1 MTNQGDGSRGSSL
14 FQTRKTRQDH
24 NHNHNHNHHNQH
36 RHLHSLHS
44 RPNRARQSFEEEEEE
59 EEDITTSPY
68 IRSPPLPQ
76 QPKNPSLPTP
86 ANVKVLHE
94 RQVVVVQTVSVVQ
107 FIDATGA
114 PVSVSTL
121 RSDPVAPTPINLP
134 AGVTAGLTDSNT
146 PLPIVSLPSIGLD
159 LSDGTPSATPATPT
173 DTLSSSS
180 EPILSSSTETLTSA
194 PSPNTTPSF
203 PVLLPSGGF
212 NSSSTIRLPSLFHN
226 STTLGIFSNST
237 RTQSSSTLLSSTT
250 LTSVSTTSSGSS
262 TRTSSSADGFATVF
276 AGGSD
281 GESNAGA
288 GAHDSGPAEPTATS
302 SPGLTPE
309 TRNAVVGGVV
319 GGVAGIAIAALL
331 IMMFLKW
338 RKRSYANGIRLL
350 GDGESTIRGNRFS
363 GPSGGGGF
371 GSAAAMAQRSVPFA
385 VPSALA
391 KLTGKRA
398 IEGPAAAE
406 PTQEKGFYRVS
417 GRKLKSVLESGGDG
431 YSDPDPHDSI
441 SGTSYYRDSQA
452 FLDSSNL
459 PPLQLGSPMRPDSG
473 VPIFHTGPQRTPV
486 QEHGPFPPGHRPSA
500 FPNMLQIPELDPLGR
515 SLMSQDGSRVSQSRF
530 TENS

>member
-1 MTNQGDGSRGSSL
+1 MTNQGDGSRGPSL
-14 FQTRKTRQDH
+14 FQARKTRHD
-24 NHNHNHNHHNQH
+24 HNHHNHHNHH
-36 RHLHSLHS
+36 RHLHSLQS
-44 RPNRARQSFEEEEEE
+44 RPNQARQSLEE
-59 EEDITTSPY
+59 EEDITTTPH

-76 QPKNPSLPTP
+76 QPKQPSPPNP
-86 ANVKVLHE
+86 ANAKILHE

-121 RSDPVAPTPINLP
+121 LSDPVTPTPLNLP
-134 AGVTAGLTDSNT
+134 AGVTAGLTDFDT
-146 PLPIVSLPSIGLD
+146 LLPSVSLPSIEID
-159 LSDGTPSATPATPT
+159 LSDGTPSATPTIPT
-173 DTLSSSS
+173 ETLSSSS

-194 PSPNTTPSF
+194 PSANTTPPF
-203 PVLLPSGGF
+203 PILVPSGGF

-226 STTLGIFSNST
+226 STTTLGIFSNST
-237 RTQSSSTLLSSTT
+237 RTSSSTTRLSSTT
-250 LTSVSTTSSGSS
+250 FTSVSTTSSGSS
-262 TRTSSSADGFATVF
+262 TRTSTSADGFATIL
-276 AGGSD
+276 GGGAE

-288 GAHDSGPAEPTATS
+288 GVQGPDSGPAQPTSTS
-302 SPGLTPE
+302 GPGLTPE
-309 TRNAVVGGVV
+309 ARNAVVGGVV

-338 RKRSYANGIRLL
+338 RKRSYGNGIRLL
-350 GDGESTIRGNRFS
+350 GDGESTARGRGLTS
-363 GPSGGGGF
+363 GPSGGGAF
-371 GSAAAMAQRSVPFA
+371 GGAAAMAQRSVPFA

-398 IEGPAAAE
+398 IEGPAADE

-459 PPLQLGSPMRPDSG
+459 PPLQLGSPMRPQSG
-473 VPIFHTGPQRTPV
+473 VPIFHSGPQRTPV

-500 FPNMLQIPELDPLGR
+500 FPNTLQIPEVDPLGR
-515 SLMSQDGSRVSQSRF
+515 SLMAQDGSRVSQSRF
-530 TENS
+530 TENA